1 MLASSIAI
9 SMGLE
14 TRALTQGAV
23 SVNHALIAE
32 VLGEI
37 GVSVGPAPAQ
47 FLDEK
52 PAGRLVLLGPGESTL
67 QPQARLNLKLYN
79 GPAET
84 PFGPT
89 SLEVRALL
97 RIARDTIERY
107 LEQTA
112 PAT

>member
-47 FLDEK
+47 FLNEEL
-52 PAGRLVLLGPGESTL
+52 AGRLVLLGPGEST
-67 QPQARLNLKLYN
+67 QQQARLNLKLYN
-79 GPAET
+79 GPTET

-89 SLEVRALL
+89 SLEARALL

-112 PAT
+112 RAT